1 MKSNVRGG
9 KKRTYRRKTVKKSGK
24 VGLAVKRYVKKT
36 INGKIENKVYNSF
49 TPNIPVPCTVG
60 GTPII
65 FALVTRNIAQG
76 VSQSGRLGNMIE
88 CVGGTSKFRFN
99 LRDYST
105 NALFLNPLTRPAI
118 VKLWLVSA
126 RQTNDW
132 AVIEAPGFFSAFFQN
147 GSSSTSFGGN
157 VMDTM
162 ASVNKDL
169 FTVHKQWLFQL
180 GTQINSSVAA
190 VPNYYSGDK
199 YSKTI
204 TIPYKKY
211 LGGKWKYNDSSNTVI
226 NKNLYLVMQCV
237 NGDGS
242 TGTANDS
249 QIEYHNYSEIIYQ
262 DA

>member
-1 MKSNVRGG
+1 MKNVRSG
-9 KKRTYRRKTVKKSGK
+9 KKRAYRRKGSKKTAKVSSAVKK
-24 VGLAVKRYVKKT
+24 YVKKT
-36 INGKIENKVYNSF
+36 ISGKIENKRYNSF
-49 TPNIPVPCTVG
+49 TPNIPVACAVG

-65 FALVTRNIAQG
+65 FGLVSRNIAQG
-76 VSQSGRLGNMIE
+76 VSQAGRLGNLIT
-88 CVGGTSKFRFN
+88 CVGGASKFRFN

-105 NALFLNPLTRPAI
+105 NALFLNPLTRPAL

-126 RQTNDW
+126 KQTNDW

-147 GSSSTSFGGN
+147 GSSSTSFQGN

-162 ASVNKDL
+162 ASVNNDL
-169 FTVHKQWLFQL
+169 FTVHKTWQFDL
-180 GTQINSSVAA
+180 GVQINTAVAN
-190 VPNYYSGDK
+190 VPNYYSGNP

-211 LGGKWKYNDSSNTVI
+211 LGGKWKYNDASNTVI

-249 QIEYHNYSEIIYQ
+249 QIEYHNYSEIIFE